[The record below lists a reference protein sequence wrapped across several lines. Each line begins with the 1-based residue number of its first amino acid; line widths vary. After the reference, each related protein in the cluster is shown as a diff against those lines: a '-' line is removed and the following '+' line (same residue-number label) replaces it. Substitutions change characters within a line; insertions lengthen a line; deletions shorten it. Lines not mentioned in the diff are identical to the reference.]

1 MKKIIISI
9 LAGMG
14 LLLSSCSPFSLVNST
29 VYNNSN
35 VSEYKTFRIV
45 APPEGTLPP
54 GMTMVT
60 YYNIAA
66 AIREQMVDR
75 GFTESST
82 SPLMVNI
89 AITIQKEIETAPALP
104 PGYFA
109 YNGMY
114 PYYMYPRNLYWQNY
128 YSNAKV
134 ITGIY
139 REGVLT
145 MELVDTDKKIALYS
159 SSVSTILQPGDSQF
173 RNLSEIAEAVKTLFS
188 DFPVKL
194 LPQYTTKSNK

>member
-1 MKKIIISI
+1 MKK
-9 LAGMG
+9 LFLTLVCTLG
-14 LLLSSCSPFSLVNST
+14 LLVTSCSPFTLVNST
-29 VYNNSN
+29 VYNNSDIG
-35 VSEYKTFRIV
+35 EYKTFRIV
-45 APPEGTLPP
+45 APPEGSLPP

-66 AIREQMVDR
+66 AIREQMTER
-75 GFTESST
+75 GFIESKD

-89 AITIQKEIETAPALP
+89 ALTIQKEIETAPALP
-104 PGYFA
+104 PGYYA

-114 PYYMYPRNLYWQNY
+114 PYYMYPRNLYWQSY

-134 ITGIY
+134 ITDIY

-159 SSVSTILQPGDSQF
+159 SSVSTILEPGDSQF

-188 DFPVKL
+188 EFPVKL
-194 LPQYTTKSNK
+194 LPQYSTK

>member
-1 MKKIIISI
+1 MKKIIILMLSVI
-9 LAGMG
+9 G
-14 LLLSSCSPFSLVNST
+14 LLTSSCSPFTLVNST
-29 VYNNSN
+29 VYNNSD
-35 VSEYKTFRIV
+35 VGEYKTFRIV
-45 APPEGTLPP
+45 NPPEGSLPP

-66 AIREQMVDR
+66 AIREQMVER
-75 GFTESST
+75 GFTESAI

-89 AITIQKEIETAPALP
+89 ALTVQKEIETAPALP

-194 LPQYTTKSNK
+194 LPQYNIQSKK

>member
-1 MKKIIISI
+1 MKKIIIPI
-9 LAGMG
+9 LAILG
-14 LLLSSCSPFSLVNST
+14 LLIVSCSPFTLVNST
-29 VYNNSN
+29 VYNNAD
-35 VSEYKTFRIV
+35 VGEYKTFRIV
-45 APPEGTLPP
+45 APPEGSLPP

-66 AIREQMVDR
+66 AIREQMVER
-75 GFTESST
+75 GFTESES

-89 AITIQKEIETAPALP
+89 ALTIQKEIETAPALP

-114 PYYMYPRNLYWQNY
+114 PYYMYPRNLYWQSY
-128 YSNAKV
+128 YADAKV

-145 MELVDTDKKIALYS
+145 MELVDIEKKIALYS

-173 RNLSEIAEAVKTLFS
+173 KNLPEIAEAVKTLFS
-188 DFPVKL
+188 EFPVKL
-194 LPQYTTKSNK
+194 LPQYNMNTHK

>member
-1 MKKIIISI
+1 MKKIIILMLSVI
-9 LAGMG
+9 G
-14 LLLSSCSPFSLVNST
+14 LLTSSCSPFTLVNST
-29 VYNNSN
+29 VYNNSD
-35 VSEYKTFRIV
+35 VGEYKTFRIV
-45 APPEGTLPP
+45 APPEGSLPP

-66 AIREQMVDR
+66 AIREQMVER
-75 GFTESST
+75 GFTESAI

-89 AITIQKEIETAPALP
+89 ALTVQKEIETAPALP

-128 YSNAKV
+128 SSNAKV

-194 LPQYTTKSNK
+194 LPQYNIQSKK

>member
-1 MKKIIISI
+1 MKKIIILMLSVI
-9 LAGMG
+9 G
-14 LLLSSCSPFSLVNST
+14 LLTSSCSPFTLVNST
-29 VYNNSN
+29 VYNNSD
-35 VSEYKTFRIV
+35 VGEYKTFRIV
-45 APPEGTLPP
+45 APPEGSLPP

-66 AIREQMVDR
+66 AIREQMVER
-75 GFTESST
+75 GFTESAI

-89 AITIQKEIETAPALP
+89 ALTVQKEIETAPALP
-104 PGYFA
+104 TGYFA
-109 YNGMY
+109 YNGMC

-194 LPQYTTKSNK
+194 LPQYNIQSKK

>member
-1 MKKIIISI
+1 MKKLIISI
-9 LAGMG
+9 LGILG
-14 LLLSSCSPFSLVNST
+14 LLSSSCSPFSLVNST

-35 VSEYKTFRIV
+35 LLEYKTFRIV
-45 APPEGTLPP
+45 APPEGSLPP

-66 AIREQMVDR
+66 AIREQMVER
-75 GFTESST
+75 GFVESAESH
-82 SPLMVNI
+82 LLVNI
-89 AITIQKEIETAPALP
+89 ALTIQKEIETAPALP
-104 PGYFA
+104 LGYYA

-114 PYYMYPRNLYWQNY
+114 PFYMYPRNLYWQNY
-128 YSNAKV
+128 YANAKV

-145 MELVDTDKKIALYS
+145 MELVDMNKKLALYS

-173 RNLSEIAEAVKTLFS
+173 RNLTDIAQAVKVLFS

-194 LPQYTTKSNK
+194 LPQYNIKN

>member
-1 MKKIIISI
+1 MKKLIITI
-9 LAGMG
+9 LGILG
-14 LLLSSCSPFSLVNST
+14 LLSSSCSPFSLVNST

-35 VSEYKTFRIV
+35 LAEYKTFRIV

-54 GMTMVT
+54 GMSMVT

-66 AIREQMVDR
+66 AIREQMVER
-75 GFTESST
+75 GFIESSD
-82 SPLMVNI
+82 SHLLVNI
-89 AITIQKEIETAPALP
+89 ALTVQKEIETAPAFP
-104 PGYFA
+104 PGYYA

-114 PYYMYPRNLYWQNY
+114 PYYMYPRNLYWQSY
-128 YSNAKV
+128 YANAKV

-145 MELVDTDKKIALYS
+145 MELVDTDKKLALYS

-173 RNLSEIAEAVKTLFS
+173 RNLTEIAQAVKVLFS

-194 LPQYTTKSNK
+194 LPQYNLK

>member
-1 MKKIIISI
+1 MKKFIIT
-9 LAGMG
+9 LLG
-14 LLLSSCSPFSLVNST
+14 LLGLLSSSCSPFALVNST
-29 VYNNSN
+29 VYNNSD
-35 VSEYKTFRIV
+35 VGEYKTFRIV

-66 AIREQMVDR
+66 AIREQMIER
-75 GFTESST
+75 GFTESPD
-82 SPLMVNI
+82 SPLLVNI
-89 AITIQKEIETAPALP
+89 ALTVHKEIETAPALP

-114 PYYMYPRNLYWQNY
+114 PYYMYPRNLYWQSY
-128 YSNAKV
+128 YANAKV

-145 MELVDTDKKIALYS
+145 MELVDMDKKIALYS
-159 SSVSTILQPGDSQF
+159 SSVSTILQPGDTQF
-173 RNLSEIAEAVKTLFS
+173 RNLTEIAQAVKVLFS

-194 LPQYTTKSNK
+194 LPQYAVRQK